1 MRVGSTDGTNNLVEA
16 DAQTGFDRLLG
27 THASLAPGRLNTGRD
42 VIDGQLDLSYEN
54 WRWRF
59 GLRDRDNVGSAQG
72 IASALDPRGS
82 SRNQSLSSDLSYNNE
97 HIAPDWAMSAQ
108 LSALHYSERS
118 DLFLFPAG
126 ANLGGVFTDGMIG
139 NPYKWERHH
148 RLGATATYSGWLKHR
163 VRLGLGMHSA
173 ELYKIR
179 ETRNMNID
187 FTPIGAGSLSDVI
200 DVSDTWPFIR
210 PHSRQVRYAYAQDEW
225 QLVPDWTLTA
235 GLRHDRYSDF
245 GDTTNPRLALVWDAA
260 YNLTAKFMAG
270 SAFRPPLSP
279 RCSR

>member
-200 DVSDTWPFIR
+200 DVSDT
-210 PHSRQVRYAYAQDEW
+210 
-225 QLVPDWTLTA
+225 
-235 GLRHDRYSDF
+235 
-245 GDTTNPRLALVWDAA
+245 
-260 YNLTAKFMAG
+260 
-270 SAFRPPLSP
+270 
-279 RCSR
+279 